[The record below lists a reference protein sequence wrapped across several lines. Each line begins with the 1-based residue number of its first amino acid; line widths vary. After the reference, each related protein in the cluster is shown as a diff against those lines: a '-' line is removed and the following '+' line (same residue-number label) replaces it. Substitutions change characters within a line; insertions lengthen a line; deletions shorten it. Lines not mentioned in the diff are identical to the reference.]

1 MLLTTMR
8 HDRDGI
14 NGLAVISSFVARPA
28 GTSRATAPSGGNRFI
43 RR

>member
-14 NGLAVISSFVARPA
+14 NGLAVISLFVACPA
-28 GTSRATAPSGGNRFI
+28 GPGRVEAPSGGNRFI